1 MGKRGKRV
9 EIVCKRVIIQGPC
22 SVNWESMEERTEG
35 MIHWK
40 DSGTKVLLEAGCQ
53 RE

>member
-1 MGKRGKRV
+1 MGKWGKRV
-9 EIVCKRVIIQGPC
+9 EIACRAVITQGSC

-35 MIHWK
+35 VIHWK
-40 DSGTKVLLEAGCQ
+40 NSGISVLWEAGCQ